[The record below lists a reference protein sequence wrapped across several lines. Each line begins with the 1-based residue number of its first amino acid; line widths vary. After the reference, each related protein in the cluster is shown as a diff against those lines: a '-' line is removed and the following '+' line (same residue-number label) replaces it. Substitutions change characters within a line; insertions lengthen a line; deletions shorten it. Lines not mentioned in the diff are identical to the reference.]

1 MAINTVSSIS
11 DDVWQLIATNTPSAA
26 SSSSFTSISGYK
38 KLMVTWQLTGV
49 TGYLGAR
56 FNNDT
61 TSGNHVGTAVMFG
74 SYGERFYTT
83 FIPINAYIDSSTG
96 GYATFKDTD
105 KTTPKFID
113 EIGGLS
119 GSKAGG
125 IYFGTSAVTQL
136 DVIVTTGTFSGTIK
150 LYGIAA

>member
-1 MAINTVSSIS
+1 MAISTVSSIS

-61 TSGNHVGTAVMFG
+61 TSGNHAGSADMFG
-74 SYGERFYTT
+74 AYGERFYTT
-83 FIPINAYIDSSTG
+83 FLPINAYIDSDTG

-113 EIGGLS
+113 EIGGRS
-119 GSKAGG
+119 GTKAGG

-136 DVIVTTGTFSGTIK
+136 DVVVTTGTFSGTIK

>member
-1 MAINTVSSIS
+1 MAISVIPTPVVSTS
-11 DDVWQLIATNTPSAA
+11 DTWTLIATNTPSAA

-61 TSGNHVGTAVMFG
+61 TSGNHVGSTDMFA

-83 FIPINAYIDSSTG
+83 LIPINA
-96 GYATFKDTD
+96 
-105 KTTPKFID
+105 
-113 EIGGLS
+113 
-119 GSKAGG
+119 
-125 IYFGTSAVTQL
+125 
-136 DVIVTTGTFSGTIK
+136 
-150 LYGIAA
+150 